1 MEREK
6 LGSRLGFILLSAGCA
21 IGIGNVW
28 KFPYMAGQYG
38 GAAFVLFYVLFLV
51 ILGLPIMTMEFSVGR
66 ASQKSP
72 VRAYHVLEKPGQKW
86 HIHGYLCL
94 IGNYLL
100 MMFYTSVAGWMIH
113 YFYLTATGAFVG
125 KDAAGVGA
133 MFGQMLANPLVTGGL
148 MVLVV
153 VVGFVINSFG
163 LQKGLER
170 ITKIMMLALLAL
182 IILLAIHSLTLD
194 GAKEG
199 LSFYL
204 LPDFERMM
212 EVGLGATIVGAMN
225 QSFFTLSLGIGA
237 MAIFGSYINKDRA
250 LLGEAVNVAVLDTF
264 VAITSGLII
273 FPACFTFGVQA
284 DSGPNLIF
292 ITLPNVFNNMALGRL
307 WGSLFFI
314 FMTFAAFSTIL
325 AVFENIISCCMD
337 LTGASRKK
345 VAMANIF
352 IVIALSLPCVLGYN
366 LLSGFQPFGEGSA
379 VLDLEDFLVSNIWLP
394 LGSLVYLL
402 FCTSRYGWGWKNFT
416 REANTGSGLKMKGN
430 AMRIYATYI
439 LPLIVLAIFLIG
451 LNDKFH
457 IVGAIRTAL
466 LGA

>member
-94 IGNYLL
+94 VGNYLL

-113 YFYLTATGAFVG
+113 YFYLTATGAFAG

-148 MVLVV
+148 MVFVV

-170 ITKIMMLALLAL
+170 ITKVMMLALLVL
-182 IILLAIHSLTLD
+182 IILLAIHSFTLD

-204 LPDFERMM
+204 LPDFGRMM

-345 VAMANIF
+345 VALANIF

-416 REANTGSGLKMKGN
+416 DEANVGCGLKMKGN

-457 IVGAIRTAL
+457 IVETIRTAL